1 MFFLRQELDFSP
13 LRDTHVFAPNVVLGS
28 KDITEVKSGDVVIGG
43 KADSEATA
51 IFNSIDVK
59 YFNMLEDEIFQA
71 RNARLT
77 AEGTLNLILS
87 HSFISLDRLK
97 VLVIGFGRTGA
108 ATVSLLKDVGVLS
121 ITVAT
126 TASSRP
132 ALAFCNN
139 VIPATDFNFAPYD
152 VVINTVP
159 QQIIDDKEILTF
171 SPSAVYIDLASKPA
185 LSLNFAKYL
194 GLDADIYPA
203 LPAKTATISAA
214 EAIGDYVKGVL
225 K

>member
-13 LRDTHVFAPNVVLGS
+13 LRDTHIFAPNVVLGS

-71 RNARLT
+71 SNARLT

-214 EAIGDYVKGVL
+214 EAIADYVKGVL

>member
-1 MFFLRQELDFSP
+1 
-13 LRDTHVFAPNVVLGS
+13 
-28 KDITEVKSGDVVIGG
+28 
-43 KADSEATA
+43 
-51 IFNSIDVK
+51 
-59 YFNMLEDEIFQA
+59 
-71 RNARLT
+71 LT

-214 EAIGDYVKGVL
+214 EAIADYVKGVL